1 MQPLP
6 NGEEEQ
12 KHNLITKA
20 IDYLEMYFEELRGN
34 ETDRKWSDLE
44 HEVMDTIL
52 DLRSHIGEEYWL
64 KTITRY

>member
-34 ETDRKWSDLE
+34 ETDRK
-44 HEVMDTIL
+44 
-52 DLRSHIGEEYWL
+52 
-64 KTITRY
+64 